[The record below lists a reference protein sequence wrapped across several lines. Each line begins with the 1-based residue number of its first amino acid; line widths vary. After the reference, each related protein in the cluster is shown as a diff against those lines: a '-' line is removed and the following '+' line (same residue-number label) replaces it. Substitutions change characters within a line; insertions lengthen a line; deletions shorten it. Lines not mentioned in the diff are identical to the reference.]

1 MSNNKPHDA
10 LPPLQPPAAN
20 GPSKHGFWGLIGNA
34 AVLGL
39 LGTVFVSVF
48 QYISAYHNSVA
59 NLAKT
64 DLDKGVSTLAE
75 TVATLSTPLS
85 LQGRLIW
92 AYALAQEK
100 PDAAA
105 AYNDGAH
112 SIYKDYDKSFTT
124 LSAATSLLA
133 RKMEIYLDLP
143 GDLDH
148 AATRNAEKVAPVNIS
163 NLHNFNFDC
172 LNNMPAIG
180 SDSPLMLA
188 LNEEPT
194 TGDESSNQLAI
205 HWKSAKDNL
214 ATLEYCLEDTHYKM
228 KRILNWASTGA
239 DDKTAEGVIEDL
251 KKRSK
256 LQGQRF
262 NDFMSV
268 ATFKIEGF
276 RVRYQPREI
285 FCTVPFI
292 DTLLDHVTVGHVT
305 RVCTPQPIA
314 PQ

>member
-1 MSNNKPHDA
+1 
-10 LPPLQPPAAN
+10 
-20 GPSKHGFWGLIGNA
+20 
-34 AVLGL
+34 
-39 LGTVFVSVF
+39 
-48 QYISAYHNSVA
+48 
-59 NLAKT
+59 
-64 DLDKGVSTLAE
+64 
-75 TVATLSTPLS
+75 
-85 LQGRLIW
+85 
-92 AYALAQEK
+92 
-100 PDAAA
+100 
-105 AYNDGAH
+105 
-112 SIYKDYDKSFTT
+112 
-124 LSAATSLLA
+124 
-133 RKMEIYLDLP
+133 
-143 GDLDH
+143 
-148 AATRNAEKVAPVNIS
+148 
-163 NLHNFNFDC
+163 
-172 LNNMPAIG
+172 
-180 SDSPLMLA
+180 MLA

-228 KRILNWASTGA
+228 KRILNWASKGA

-276 RVRYQPREI
+276 RVRYQPRGI

-305 RVCTPQPIA
+305 RVCTRSLLLLNEPGDPFA
-314 PQ
+314 AAVD